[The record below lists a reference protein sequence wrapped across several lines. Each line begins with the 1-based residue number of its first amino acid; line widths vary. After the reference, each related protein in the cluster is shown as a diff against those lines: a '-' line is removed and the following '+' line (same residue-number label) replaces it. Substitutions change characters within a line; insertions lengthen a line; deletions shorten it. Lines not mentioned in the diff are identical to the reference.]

1 MMISRINGWEPAVR
15 LRNELD
21 RVMGDV
27 FQTLPEVARATGL
40 AATAFPALNLW
51 EDERNLFVEAE
62 LPGLKLEDL
71 EIFVQGEE
79 LTIKGERKCCVQEG
93 KSFHRRE
100 RPTGE
105 FRRTVALP
113 MRVDPEKVEARL
125 QQGVLT
131 ISLPKAQEVLPRKI
145 EVKGK

>member
-1 MMISRINGWEPAVR
+1 MISRINGWEPAVR

-27 FQTLPEVARATGL
+27 YQALPEMARATGFG
-40 AATAFPALNLW
+40 APTFPALNLW

-79 LTIKGERKCCVQEG
+79 LTIKGERKCCAEEG
-93 KSFHRRE
+93 ASFHRRE
-100 RPTGE
+100 RPTGN

-113 MRVDPEKVEARL
+113 MRVDPENVEARL
-125 QQGVLT
+125 QNGVLT
-131 ISLPKAQEVLPRKI
+131 ITLPKAQEVLPRKI
-145 EVKGK
+145 EVKGQ